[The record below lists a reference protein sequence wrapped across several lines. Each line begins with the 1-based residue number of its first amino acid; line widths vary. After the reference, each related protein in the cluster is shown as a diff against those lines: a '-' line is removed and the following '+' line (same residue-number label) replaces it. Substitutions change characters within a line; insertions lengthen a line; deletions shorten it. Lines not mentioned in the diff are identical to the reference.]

1 MAYDATNKRVYR
13 DVTATPKLGVG
24 IGDVQTALGVS
35 SGDLG
40 TLCRSSRINPLT
52 KYKPV
57 TAQLL
62 AETGKT
68 SGSDY
73 WKGADGQCGLVIPRD
88 AYNNR
93 VTFARGNVAWSG
105 ATVSAPYR
113 LLDFDG
119 YDASGKVTLSS
130 ATTIPTGRLTEE
142 GQSSIGF
149 DYGVPVFHVD
159 LNSQDSTGYF
169 LTVNDIRLYYS
180 STQIPLTDMVLRLFV
195 VSSDGTLSFELPGG
209 EWKADPSSHDEDQ
222 LVEKTLGE
230 IRSSGTTRVTFSPLY
245 TFLVSGVSTNPKA
258 GDIYTING
266 SEFMIQEVVLDGT
279 TLKASSL
286 VCVRK
291 SGTASVPTASYLVRS
306 SGSGDPSIAYTSYE
320 VESYTLGGRTF
331 YVFPFLYAPS
341 YGVICGLGRATPQIA
356 LASVTNRID
365 IQHGAIQWSKVSET
379 VSFLVPGSVAN
390 GINASKTVTLKIY
403 TANSANYGNLPDRE
417 VEHTRTVTVAA
428 LATQAFSFTE
438 TTDYNTYT
446 SVRADYEYVDGEG
459 HTVSGVL
466 FGEII
471 YDENGNVFDP
481 LNQ

>member
-1 MAYDATNKRVYR
+1 MAYDSTNKRIYR
-13 DVTATPKLGVG
+13 DTSVSPNLGVG
-24 IGDVQTALGVS
+24 TSDVNAALGTTIGDIGILCQS
-35 SGDLG
+35 SE
-40 TLCRSSRINPLT
+40 INPMA

-57 TAQLL
+57 TIQLL

-73 WKGADGQCGLVIPRD
+73 WKGVDGQCGLVIPRD

-93 VTFARGNVAWSG
+93 VTFARGTVAWSG

-180 STQIPLTDMVLRLFV
+180 STQIPLTDMVLRLYII
-195 VSSDGTLSFELPGG
+195 STDGTLFLELPGG
-209 EWKADPSSHDEDQ
+209 EWKADPNSHEGDQ
-222 LVEKTLGE
+222 FIEKTLGE

-245 TFLVSGVSTNPKA
+245 TFNVTGVSANPKA
-258 GDIYTING
+258 GDIYTISS
-266 SEFMIQEVVLDGT
+266 SEFMIQEVTLDGS
-279 TLKASSL
+279 TLKAASI

-320 VESYTLGGRTF
+320 VESYTFGGKTF
-331 YVFPFLYAPS
+331 YVFPFLYSSS
-341 YGVICGLGRATPQIA
+341 YGVICGLGRATPQIV
-356 LASVTNRID
+356 LSSVTNRID
-365 IQHGAIQWSKVSET
+365 IQPGTIQWSRVSNT
-379 VSFLVPGSVAN
+379 VSFLVTGSAAN
-390 GINASKTVTLKIY
+390 GINAAKTVTLKIY
-403 TANSANYGNLPDRE
+403 TANSEYWNNLADKE
-417 VEHTRTVTVAA
+417 VEHTETVSVAA
-428 LATQAFSFTE
+428 LATKSFSFTE
-438 TTDYNTYT
+438 TTSKNTYT
-446 SVRADYEYVDGEG
+446 SVRADYTYVDGEG
-459 HTVSGVL
+459 HTVSGIL
-466 FGEII
+466 FEETI
-471 YDENGNVFDP
+471 YDENGNIFDP
-481 LNQ
+481 NA